1 MATINRKT
9 RQFTDLNLLFTASP
23 VTGDV
28 TKKTD
33 EEAIKASIKNLITTK
48 NYERPFHPEIGCQV
62 YGLLFENVNAVSVQI
77 MRKTIFDVINKF
89 EPRVGVLDVKIQAED
104 VDRPNDLDVEITFI
118 ILNTERPTTLSTT
131 ISRVR

>member
-104 VDRPNDLDVEITFI
+104 VDRPNDLDVEITFL
-118 ILNTERPTTLSTT
+118 ILNTERPITLSTT

>member
-62 YGLLFENVNAVSVQI
+62 YGLLFENINAVSVQI

-104 VDRPNDLDVEITFI
+104 VDRPNDLDVEITFL
-118 ILNTERPTTLSTT
+118 ILNTERPITLSTT